1 MAAKLDGAVDFDRA
15 ITRQSLREAVQSAIE
30 DAHRAGELALPDSV
44 SVAEIAFE
52 VRLARREN
60 GAFSCTAALAL
71 AALTRRRPREIAEIL
86 RARLQA
92 AKLWPGSIEE
102 TNGFLNFRMDEAF
115 VTDQITRA
123 VREGA
128 RYGAGNSLAG
138 RRANVEFVSSDPT
151 GPLTLSSARIAAL
164 GEALCRLLEAQGA
177 SVTREYFVNDVP
189 TSSKMRLLGESVG
202 AFYETSFGR
211 RGETPEGILQ
221 DDFVRRVAS
230 EIASRDGN
238 SHLLEPESER
248 NLFFARQ
255 AAAAAVE
262 SQKTALQNFGVRFD
276 LWTSENTLR
285 AEGRIAAIVAKLRAL
300 GHTFERDGALWL
312 RTTSFGDESD
322 RPLLRPTKSV
332 PGGQPTYLASDIAYH
347 VWKFERGFDLVLD
360 IWTAEHRPY
369 VARTRAA
376 LSAIGCD
383 VTRLETLVCEGA
395 RLLEDGEAVKSAGGE
410 PLLLEDALGEVDAGT
425 LRLHLLLAPW
435 DEICEIDLEIATRD
449 DERNPAYAAR
459 LAPSRLAT
467 MIGECAAAP
476 LSEAALSAEETELAR
491 LVALWPDTLENAALR
506 REPQLVARWTV
517 DFAGAV
523 RRVLAGAR
531 PGAASQSRL
540 DLLRGAQAAI
550 TSALKVLGIEAREN
564 F

>member
-1 MAAKLDGAVDFDRA
+1 MVAKLDDAVDSQCA
-15 ITRQSLREAVQSAIE
+15 VTRQSLREAVNAAILSALN
-30 DAHRAGELALPDSV
+30 AGEIALPQGCNACDV
-44 SVAEIAFE
+44 AFE
-52 VRLARREN
+52 MRVARREN
-60 GAFSCTAALAL
+60 GDFCCTAALAL
-71 AALTRRRPREIAEIL
+71 GALCKADARHTAEVL

-92 AKLWPGSIEE
+92 MKLWPGVVEAV
-102 TNGFLNFRMDEAF
+102 NGFLNFRMDEAF
-115 VTDQITRA
+115 VMEQITRA
-123 VREGA
+123 TREGA
-128 RYGAGNSLAG
+128 QFGAGSTLAG

-151 GPLTLSSARIAAL
+151 GPLTLSAARIAAS

-189 TSSKMRLLGESVG
+189 SSSKMRLLGESVG
-202 AFYETSFGR
+202 AFYEATFGR
-211 RGETPEGILQ
+211 QGEAPEGVLQ
-221 DDFVRRVAS
+221 DAFVRGVAR
-230 EIASRDGN
+230 EIATRDGN

-248 NLFFARQ
+248 NLGFARG
-255 AAAAAVE
+255 AAVAAVE
-262 SQKTALQNFGVRFD
+262 AQKSALQNFGVRFD

-285 AEGRIAAIVAKLRAL
+285 AEGRINAIVEKLRSL

-312 RTTSFGDESD
+312 RTTQFGDESD
-322 RPLLRPTKSV
+322 RPLVRSNH
-332 PGGQPTYLASDIAYH
+332 QPTYLASDIAYH

-383 VTRLETLVCEGA
+383 VPRLETLICEGA

-410 PLLLEDALGEVDAGT
+410 PLLLEDALEEVDADT
-425 LRLHLLLAPW
+425 LRLHFLLTSW
-435 DEICEIDLEIATRD
+435 DEVCEIDLEIAARD

-467 MIGECAAAP
+467 MIDECTAQT
-476 LSEAALSAEETELAR
+476 LSEGALNDEENELAR
-491 LVALWPDTLENAALR
+491 LVALWPDAAENAALR

-517 DFAGAV
+517 EFAGAV
-523 RRVLAGAR
+523 RRVLA
-531 PGAASQSRL
+531 ASQPASSGKTRL
-540 DLLRGAQAAI
+540 DLLRGAQAAVA
-550 TSALKVLGIEAREN
+550 SALNLLGVQARDS